1 MIGKCNHLENKRN
14 LVENIFSLNFIIY
27 DPSLILLNGIA
38 LKTIYT
44 HVKTSLGMFSE
55 YLVEHNTIFNRRYKY
70 LK

>member
-1 MIGKCNHLENKRN
+1 MIGKFKHLENKRN

-44 HVKTSLGMFSE
+44 RVKTSLGMFSE